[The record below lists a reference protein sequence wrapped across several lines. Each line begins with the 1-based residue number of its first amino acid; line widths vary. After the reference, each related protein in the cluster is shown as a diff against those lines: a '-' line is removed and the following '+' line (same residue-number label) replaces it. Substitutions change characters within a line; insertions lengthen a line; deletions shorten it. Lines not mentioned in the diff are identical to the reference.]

1 MIKKPWSAEE
11 EAKLRA
17 LFPST
22 PTQQLTSVFGRSVT
36 AINNK
41 AQLLGIKRT
50 EAFKAAVRE
59 QSSIR
64 CKALA
69 EKGTGKQYQFQPG
82 LTPWNKGKKFV
93 HPEGPKKTYFK
104 PGHIPHNHKPI
115 GTVRLNKTGY
125 LEQKTERGWEPYQ
138 RVFWEKTH
146 GPVPKGYVVSFKSR
160 VPLTNADDITLDKLE
175 LVSKRDILL
184 QNSGQ
189 QTPELWRLYQLK
201 GAINRQRN
209 RIIREHHDK

>member
-1 MIKKPWSAEE
+1 MKKPWSAEE
-11 EAKLRA
+11 EAQLRA

-50 EAFKAAVRE
+50 EGFKAAVRE

-69 EKGTGKQYQFQPG
+69 EKGTGKQYQFKKG
-82 LTPWNKGKKFV
+82 LKPWNTGKKFA
-93 HPEGPKKTYFK
+93 PEGSKKTYFT
-104 PGHIPHNHKPI
+104 PGHTPHNHKPI

-125 LEQKTERGWEPYQ
+125 LEQKTERGWKHYH
-138 RVFWEKTH
+138 RLLWEKAH

-201 GAINRQRN
+201 GAIHRQRN
-209 RIIREHHDK
+209 RIIREHEHEK